1 MEELYAKYNRLMF
14 AIAWRYTKDPHE
26 VADIVSNSCL
36 KLMKNLATLKT
47 LGAQQQKTY
56 IVQTVKHT
64 AFNEQKKNTF
74 WRAHSISMNA
84 EAVHQ
89 VPGVENVEKTI
100 ELKEKLAFVL
110 RVIDSLP
117 QKERLMLTLR
127 FQAGKDCKEIA
138 SIVGLS
144 EESIHKYISRARK
157 KIKAALSKEE
167 ENHEQ

>member
-14 AIAWRYTKDPHE
+14 AIAWRYTKDPNE
-26 VADIVSNSCL
+26 VADIVSECCV
-36 KLMKNLATLKT
+36 KLIQHLTTVKKLETPQLMS
-47 LGAQQQKTY
+47 Y
-56 IVQTVKHT
+56 IVVTVKHT

-84 EAVHQ
+84 EAVRQ
-89 VPGVENVEKTI
+89 VPGAENIEKTI

-117 QKERLMLTLR
+117 QKERLVLTLR
-127 FQAGKDCKEIA
+127 SQAGKDCKEIA

-167 ENHEQ
+167 ENP